1 MPVAWLGWLAGYLV
15 WLAGQA
21 HSLSGCTPQIQK
33 TSLKVRSSSATSN
46 AIVHPG
52 QVASDSLN
60 PATRSE
66 VPPFQK
72 TDSFQPNQSGS
83 HDKKRVQHDSI
94 PVANANRSKM
104 QAQYRPFPQNVPQR
118 SPHVPAPRR
127 GGIGTSVNLNPS
139 FAFSPSQSPSHVAC
153 PCPAHH
159 IDPPPIHCSPCA
171 SCLLLPLHHRRPTT
185 ARTTSPSFLCPLPA
199 RATDRRPR
207 VSRLATTARPSPPWP
222 QPWQSPPSCLTAAL
236 LPQQVL

>member
-1 MPVAWLGWLAGYLV
+1 MPVAQPASAACRLAGWAGYLAAV
-15 WLAGQA
+15 C
-21 HSLSGCTPQIQK
+21 LSGCTPQIQK

-66 VPPFQK
+66 VPPFQRPIP
-72 TDSFQPNQSGS
+72 FNQSES

-153 PCPAHH
+153 PCPAQHFDH
-159 IDPPPIHCSPCA
+159 PPIHCFPCA
-171 SCLLLPLHHRRPTT
+171 SCACCPLLHRHHHRPTSAQRTVLLP
-185 ARTTSPSFLCPLPA
+185 
-199 RATDRRPR
+199 
-207 VSRLATTARPSPPWP
+207 PPP
-222 QPWQSPPSCLTAAL
+222 PPSRPCHRA
-236 LPQQVL
+236 VLHEHHA